1 MTTSILDTSSD
12 LCICSSKAEPTNTAL
27 PSLLH
32 SLLPD
37 CESSVQAVKL
47 FPGEIYDWQL
57 Q

>member
-47 FPGEIYDWQL
+47 FPGEIYD
-57 Q
+57 